1 MKQTFSFIGAGNMAS
16 AIITGLKGN
25 KICIY
30 DKNAQA
36 YNKFSDTDCMFATDI
51 PSCVEFGSV
60 VFLCVKP
67 QNFNEILPI
76 LAECDLNGKIIVS
89 IAAGITLL
97 RIENYLPNTPV
108 IRTIPNTPL
117 LIGKGV
123 TGICRNRYVNDKL
136 FSEICRLFSC
146 LGEIIVVREEEIN
159 AITAATS
166 SAPAYVYL
174 FIKAMADAGK
184 ELGITDPDLIK
195 HICDTVIGSAT
206 LLRNSNK
213 TPDELIQSVKSPN
226 GTTERALNVFESN
239 DFKGIVSKAMKECAE
254 RAKELSEQQ

>member
-1 MKQTFSFIGAGNMAS
+1 M
-16 AIITGLKGN
+16 
-25 KICIY
+25 
-30 DKNAQA
+30 
-36 YNKFSDTDCMFATDI
+36 
-51 PSCVEFGSV
+51 
-60 VFLCVKP
+60 
-67 QNFNEILPI
+67 
-76 LAECDLNGKIIVS
+76 
-89 IAAGITLL
+89 
-97 RIENYLPNTPV
+97 
-108 IRTIPNTPL
+108 
-117 LIGKGV
+117 
-123 TGICRNRYVNDKL
+123 
-136 FSEICRLFSC
+136 
-146 LGEIIVVREEEIN
+146 GEIIVVREEEIN

-239 DFKGIVSKAMKECAE
+239 DFKGIVFEAMKECAE